1 MTLELVRLQYLPD
14 RTLGTLH
21 FVGDN
26 QWHCDTLEPPF
37 PNSNHSLPYEGRAG
51 EGSVCIPAGTYELKV
66 TWSPA
71 FKRWLPLLM
80 AVPGRAGIRIHAG
93 NTPHDTKGC
102 ILVGWR
108 YGEVLLR
115 SQETLKELL
124 NQLRSDETHT
134 ITIC

>member
-26 QWHCDTLEPPF
+26 QWHCDTLE
-37 PNSNHSLPYEGRAG
+37 LPATINRETN
-51 EGSVCIPAGTYELKV
+51 VPKLCCIPAGTYELKV

-80 AVPGRAGIRIHAG
+80 AVPGRSGIRIHAG
-93 NTPHDTKGC
+93 NIPYDTKGC

-108 YGEVLLR
+108 YGSELMR
-115 SQETLKELL
+115 SIETLYELTE
-124 NQLRSDETHT
+124 QLRRNETHY
-134 ITIC
+134 ITIH

>member
-1 MTLELVRLQYLPD
+1 MHLELIRLQYLPD

-21 FVGDN
+21 FVGDTR
-26 QWHCDTLEPPF
+26 WHCDTLELPATINRETNV
-37 PNSNHSLPYEGRAG
+37 PNLC
-51 EGSVCIPAGTYELKV
+51 CIPAGTYELKV

-80 AVPGRAGIRIHAG
+80 AVPGRSGIRIHAG

-108 YGEVLLR
+108 YGNELLR
-115 SQETLKELL
+115 SQYTLTELT
-124 NQLRSDETHT
+124 NQLRRNETHY
-134 ITIC
+134 ITIH

>member
-26 QWHCDTLEPPF
+26 QWHCDTLE
-37 PNSNHSLPYEGRAG
+37 LPATVNGAANVPSRC
-51 EGSVCIPAGTYELKV
+51 CIPAGTYELKV
-66 TWSPA
+66 TWSPT

-80 AVPGRAGIRIHAG
+80 AVPGRSGIRIHAG

-102 ILVGWR
+102 ILVGMR
-108 YGEVLLR
+108 YGN
-115 SQETLKELL
+115 ELL
-124 NQLRSDETHT
+124 CSQRTLTELICQLRSYETHT

>member
-1 MTLELVRLQYLPD
+1 MHLELVRLQYLPD

-26 QWHCDTLEPPF
+26 QWHCDTLELPATVNGETNV
-37 PNSNHSLPYEGRAG
+37 PNLC
-51 EGSVCIPAGTYELKV
+51 CIPAGTYELKV

-80 AVPGRAGIRIHAG
+80 AVPGRSGIRIHAG

-102 ILVGWR
+102 ILVGWK
-108 YGEVLLR
+108 YGAELIC
-115 SQETLKELL
+115 SQHKLIELTD
-124 NQLRSDETHT
+124 QLRRNETHY
-134 ITIC
+134 ITIH

>member
-1 MTLELVRLQYLPD
+1 MHLELVRLQYLSD

-26 QWHCDTLEPPF
+26 QWHCDTLELPATVNRETNV
-37 PNSNHSLPYEGRAG
+37 PNLC
-51 EGSVCIPAGTYELKV
+51 CIPAGTYELKV

-80 AVPGRAGIRIHAG
+80 AVPGRSGIRIHAG

-108 YGEVLLR
+108 YGSELLR
-115 SQETLKELL
+115 SQLTLTELT
-124 NQLRSDETHT
+124 NQLRRNETHY
-134 ITIC
+134 ITVH

>member
-1 MTLELVRLQYLPD
+1 MTLELIRLQYLPD

-21 FVGDN
+21 ILGND
-26 QWHCDTLEPPF
+26 QWHCDTLE
-37 PNSNHSLPYEGRAG
+37 LPATVNGVAN
-51 EGSVCIPAGTYELKV
+51 VPKLCCIPAGTYELKV

-80 AVPGRAGIRIHAG
+80 AVPGRSGIRIHAG
-93 NTPHDTKGC
+93 NTPRDTKGC

-124 NQLRSDETHT
+124 NQLRSNETHY
-134 ITIC
+134 ITIH

>member
-1 MTLELVRLQYLPD
+1 MTLELIRLQYLPD

-21 FVGDN
+21 FLGDN
-26 QWHCDTLEPPF
+26 QWHCDTLELPATINGETNV
-37 PNSNHSLPYEGRAG
+37 PNLC
-51 EGSVCIPAGTYELKV
+51 CIPAGTYELKV

-80 AVPGRAGIRIHAG
+80 AVPGRSGIRIHAG

-102 ILVGWR
+102 ILVGTG
-108 YGEVLLR
+108 YGAELIC
-115 SQETLKELL
+115 SQHKLIELTD
-124 NQLRSDETHT
+124 QLRRNETHT

>member
-1 MTLELVRLQYLPD
+1 MHLELIRLQYLPD

-21 FVGDN
+21 FVGND
-26 QWHCDTLEPPF
+26 QWHCDTLEPPH

-66 TWSPA
+66 TWAPA

-80 AVPGRAGIRIHAG
+80 AVPGRSGIRIHAG
-93 NTPHDTKGC
+93 NTPRDTKGC

-115 SQETLKELL
+115 SQETLKELI
-124 NQLRSDETHT
+124 NQLRRNETHY
-134 ITIC
+134 ITIH

>member
-21 FVGDN
+21 ILGND
-26 QWHCDTLEPPF
+26 QWHCDTLELPATVNRETNV
-37 PNSNHSLPYEGRAG
+37 PNLC
-51 EGSVCIPAGTYELKV
+51 CIPAGTYELKV

-80 AVPGRAGIRIHAG
+80 AVPGRSGIRIHAG

-102 ILVGWR
+102 ILVGWK
-108 YGEVLLR
+108 YGNELLR
-115 SQETLKELL
+115 SQYTLTELTD
-124 NQLRSDETHT
+124 QLRRNETHY
-134 ITIC
+134 ITIH

>member
-26 QWHCDTLEPPF
+26 QWHCDTLELPATINGVANV
-37 PNSNHSLPYEGRAG
+37 PNLC
-51 EGSVCIPAGTYELKV
+51 CIPAGTYELKV
-66 TWSPA
+66 TWSHA

-80 AVPGRAGIRIHAG
+80 AVPGRSGIRIHAG
-93 NTPHDTKGC
+93 NIPRDTKGC

-108 YGEVLLR
+108 YGKELVR
-115 SQETLKELL
+115 SQYTLTELT
-124 NQLRSDETHT
+124 NQLRRDETHT
-134 ITIC
+134 ITIR

>member
-1 MTLELVRLQYLPD
+1 MILELIRLQYLPD

-26 QWHCDTLEPPF
+26 QWHCDTLELPATVNGVANM
-37 PNSNHSLPYEGRAG
+37 PNLC
-51 EGSVCIPAGTYELKV
+51 CIPAGTYELKV

-80 AVPGRAGIRIHAG
+80 AVPGRSGIRIHAG

-108 YGEVLLR
+108 YGAELVR
-115 SQETLKELL
+115 SQYTLTELT
-124 NQLRSDETHT
+124 NQLRRDETHT

>member
-1 MTLELVRLQYLPD
+1 MTLELIRLQYLPD

-21 FVGDN
+21 ILGND
-26 QWHCDTLEPPF
+26 QWHCDTLELPATINRETNV
-37 PNSNHSLPYEGRAG
+37 PNLC
-51 EGSVCIPAGTYELKV
+51 CIPAGTYELKV

-80 AVPGRAGIRIHAG
+80 AVPGRSGIRIHAG
-93 NTPHDTKGC
+93 NTPRDTKGC

>member
-1 MTLELVRLQYLPD
+1 MTLELIRLQYLPD

-26 QWHCDTLEPPF
+26 QWHCDTLELPATVNRETNV
-37 PNSNHSLPYEGRAG
+37 PNLC
-51 EGSVCIPAGTYELKV
+51 CIPAGTYELKV

-80 AVPGRAGIRIHAG
+80 AVPGRSGIRIHAG
-93 NTPHDTKGC
+93 NTPRDTKGC

-108 YGEVLLR
+108 YGNELLR
-115 SQETLKELL
+115 SQRTLTELL
-124 NQLRSDETHT
+124 NQLRRDETHT

>member
-26 QWHCDTLEPPF
+26 QWHCDTLELPH

-71 FKRWLPLLM
+71 FKRWLPLL
-80 AVPGRAGIRIHAG
+80 
-93 NTPHDTKGC
+93 PHDTKGC

-108 YGEVLLR
+108 YGAELLR

-124 NQLRSDETHT
+124 NQLRRDETHT

>member
-1 MTLELVRLQYLPD
+1 
-14 RTLGTLH
+14 
-21 FVGDN
+21 
-26 QWHCDTLEPPF
+26 
-37 PNSNHSLPYEGRAG
+37 
-51 EGSVCIPAGTYELKV
+51 
-66 TWSPA
+66 
-71 FKRWLPLLM
+71 M
-80 AVPGRAGIRIHAG
+80 AVPGRSGIRIHAG

-124 NQLRSDETHT
+124 NQLRRDETHT

>member
-1 MTLELVRLQYLPD
+1 MTLELIRLQYLPD

-26 QWHCDTLEPPF
+26 QWHCDTLE
-37 PNSNHSLPYEGRAG
+37 LPATVNGVAN
-51 EGSVCIPAGTYELKV
+51 VPKLCCIPAGTYELKV

-80 AVPGRAGIRIHAG
+80 AVPGRSGIRSHAG

-102 ILVGWR
+102 ILVGMR
-108 YGEVLLR
+108 YGN
-115 SQETLKELL
+115 ELL
-124 NQLRSDETHT
+124 CSQRTLTELLYQLRSYETHY
-134 ITIC
+134 ITIH